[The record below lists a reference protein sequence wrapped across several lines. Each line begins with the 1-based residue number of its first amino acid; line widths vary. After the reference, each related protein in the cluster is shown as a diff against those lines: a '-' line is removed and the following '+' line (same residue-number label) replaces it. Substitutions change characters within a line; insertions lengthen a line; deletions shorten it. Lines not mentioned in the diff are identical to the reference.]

1 MCYKYSNLSNCVEKL
16 PEKNLSANNQPTISQ
31 QSANIQWPIGYLL
44 AERVSEGA
52 LLHNYC
58 SLDDKQ

>member
-1 MCYKYSNLSNCVEKL
+1 MCYKYSNLSNCVQKL
-16 PEKNLSANNQPTISQ
+16 PEKNLSANM
-31 QSANIQWPIGYLL
+31 QWPIGYLL

-58 SLDDKQ
+58 SLDDKH